1 MSVERVP
8 TDDPRLM
15 ASAYEL
21 RNAIAACYPDAT
33 FEITQ
38 GDDPPGLYLVPTV
51 DVDDTDDV
59 VQVVAERLLTL
70 QIDDELPIYVFPVRP
85 LSREIGRASCRE
97 RV

>member
-8 TDDPRLM
+8 MDDPRLV

-21 RNAIAACYPDAT
+21 RDAILARYPEAT
-33 FEITQ
+33 FEITW

-59 VQVVAERLLTL
+59 AQVVAERLLTL
-70 QIDDELPIYVFPVRP
+70 QIDDELPIYVFPIRP
-85 LSREIGRASCRE
+85 LSRVLAELARR
-97 RV
+97 